1 MPSPSL
7 AVPGHLIFAIDTSGS
22 MQVEALAQI
31 TGELR
36 AFRETFP
43 GRLTVL
49 QADARVQSVRTFE
62 AMDGE
67 EIPHRL
73 PMSGGGGTDFRPVFV
88 WVSTHANGAIVLYA
102 TDGLGTYPQT
112 PPPCP
117 VIWLLTPQHVR
128 TQEVPFGA
136 VVGSRAA

>member
-1 MPSPSL
+1 
-7 AVPGHLIFAIDTSGS
+7 
-22 MQVEALAQI
+22 MQAEALAQI

-43 GRLTVL
+43 SRLTVI

-67 EIPHRL
+67 EIPQRL
-73 PMSGGGGTDFRPVFV
+73 PMSGGGGTDFRPVFD
-88 WVSTHANGAIVLYA
+88 WVSTHADGAIVLYA
-102 TDGLGTYPQT
+102 TDGFGTYPQT

-117 VIWLLTPQHVR
+117 VIWLLAPPHVEPSR
-128 TQEVPFGA
+128 VPFGA
-136 VVGSRAA
+136 AVVLRPM

>member
-1 MPSPSL
+1 M
-7 AVPGHLIFAIDTSGS
+7 AVPGHLVFAIDTSGS

-43 GRLTVL
+43 SRLTVI

-67 EIPHRL
+67 EIPQRL
-73 PMSGGGGTDFRPVFV
+73 PMSGGGGTDFRPVFD
-88 WVSTHANGAIVLYA
+88 WVSTHADGAIVLYA
-102 TDGLGTYPQT
+102 TDGFGTYPET
-112 PPPCP
+112 APLCP
-117 VIWLLTPQHVR
+117 VIWLLAPPHVQPSR
-128 TQEVPFGA
+128 VPFGA
-136 VVGSRAA
+136 VVVLRPV